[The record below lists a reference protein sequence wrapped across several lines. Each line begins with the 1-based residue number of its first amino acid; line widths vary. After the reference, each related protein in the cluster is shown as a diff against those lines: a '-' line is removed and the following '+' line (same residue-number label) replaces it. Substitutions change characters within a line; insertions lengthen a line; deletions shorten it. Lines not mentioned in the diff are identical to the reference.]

1 MNNYAYFNNIGYW
14 YVQKETPLIKPQV
27 IITDNSKLEQNHN
40 SKDPFNRATVN
51 LMALNFTARVQ
62 PRLPTPPP
70 LRSYTYL
77 PKGKPQAHQRGK
89 FYFQVRALVPLSPAP
104 HPSSI
109 LGVGLWTDTSPP
121 PIPVPERTLR
131 PPSAQ
136 RKTPGSQSRRHSSLL
151 SVPTQPRRAPLPAP
165 GAHTHPTPPPGHR
178 SALQHAPTPPAGED
192 PGADFQLNSSPPAC
206 SPRECHP

>member
-77 PKGKPQAHQRGK
+77 LKVKPQAHQRGK

-131 PPSAQ
+131 PPWAQ

-151 SVPTQPRRAPLPAP
+151 DLLRAHPAAPRPAPRARRPHPPDPAARAPQCIATRADAAGWRGPRRGFPA
-165 GAHTHPTPPPGHR
+165 
-178 SALQHAPTPPAGED
+178 Q
-192 PGADFQLNSSPPAC
+192 
-206 SPRECHP
+206 